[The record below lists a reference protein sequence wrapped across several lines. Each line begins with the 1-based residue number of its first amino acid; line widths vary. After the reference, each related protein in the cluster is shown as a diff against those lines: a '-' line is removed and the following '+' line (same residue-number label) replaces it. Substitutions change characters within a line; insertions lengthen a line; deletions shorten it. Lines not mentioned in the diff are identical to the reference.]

1 MSPLSEIKKESIKA
15 ISLSFSGNLMG
26 KIISLPVGIVIASIL
41 GPGDYGI
48 LAIITLI
55 LQYLTYLNLGLL
67 GNIPREVPIA
77 YGKEDLGEVKTI
89 YSTVFTNYIITTI
102 ISLFILWFIY
112 ALGFDYDGEILIK
125 YMVFITLIKL
135 AANADSYLY
144 TYVKGEG
151 KFIIIGKYEWIKKTI
166 LPVINLVMVWYF
178 QLTGLLISLL
188 LLHLIGLVFFWVRL
202 KRPLIK
208 FKFNYSKTVELLR
221 TGIPMFF
228 NKIMDGVFVSIGLI
242 MAGTFLQKVD
252 VGLLSFAM
260 VIASSKRI
268 PFSTIFTMSISR
280 EMGIQW
286 GKQGIHNYGHF
297 AKYFGSKLIIYAIL
311 MSSILGTMVLFY
323 TVAVKIFLHEFL
335 SSIPI
340 FIILYFALN
349 FYNIRSFSLI
359 YLNVTRQIYKRTL
372 ILVLGLLSN
381 IILCYLAVKLGYG
394 VIGIAFAV
402 AVSFIIV
409 SINAIYVTFNQIFVT
424 RWKKYVFLLKLLIIS
439 TTLTGLVYFYSDFTF
454 FTFGLDY
461 HNIGDMLLVLID
473 LLIKVSTFLLL
484 TFVLYSGLFHKDDVY
499 SELKNILDYVIQSVR
514 VKFGF

>member
-1 MSPLSEIKKESIKA
+1 MPPLSEIKKESIKA
-15 ISLSFSGNLMG
+15 ISLSFSGNLVG
-26 KIISLPVGIVIASIL
+26 KFISLPVGIVIASIL
-41 GPGDYGI
+41 GPGDYGV
-48 LAIITLI
+48 LAIITVI
-55 LQYLTYLNLGLL
+55 LQYLSYLNLGLL

-77 YGKEDLGEVKTI
+77 YGKKDLGEVKTI

-102 ISLFILWFIY
+102 ISLFILWFVY
-112 ALGFDYDGEILIK
+112 ELGFDYDGEILIK
-125 YMVFITLIKL
+125 YMIFITLIKL
-135 AANADSYLY
+135 AANADSYFY

-166 LPVINLVMVWYF
+166 LPIINLVMVWYF
-178 QLTGLLISLL
+178 QLTGFLISLL
-188 LLHLIGLVFFWVRL
+188 LVHLIGLGFFWVRL

-208 FKFNYSKTVELLR
+208 FKYNHSKTVELLR
-221 TGIPMFF
+221 TGIPMYF
-228 NKIMDGVFVSIGLI
+228 NKIIDGVFVSIGLI

-260 VIASSKRI
+260 VIASSKKI
-268 PFSTIFTMSISR
+268 PFSTIFTMTIGR
-280 EMGIQW
+280 QMGIQG
-286 GKQGIHNYGHF
+286 GKQGIHNYDHF
-297 AKYFGSKLIIYAIL
+297 AKYFGSKLIVYAIL
-311 MSSILGTMVLFY
+311 MSSILGAMVLFY

-335 SSIPI
+335 LSIPI

-359 YLNVTRQIYKRTL
+359 YLNVTRQIYKRSL

-394 VIGIAFAV
+394 VIGIAIAV
-402 AVSFIIV
+402 AASFIVV
-409 SINAIYVTFNQIFVT
+409 SINAIYLTFNQIFVN

-484 TFVLYSGLFHKDDVY
+484 TFVLYSGLFHKDNVY
-499 SELKNILDYVIQSVR
+499 RELKNILDYIIQSVR
-514 VKFGF
+514 VKFGL